1 MDRAR
6 EALKGVAKVLSKS
19 IAPGTT
25 LGLGS
30 GSTVAALLEELSP
43 LMFAKAK
50 SVNGV
55 PTSTQIELVAARCGI
70 NLVPFRGSVDL
81 VIDGADQ
88 VDSELNLIKG
98 GGGALLRE
106 LVVMGSAKSIA
117 IVAGESKFVKRLCDN
132 GVRVPVEVFPMA
144 RESAKVKL
152 SMLGGV
158 PEERLMP
165 KGYPYFTENGNL
177 ILDTLFEPV
186 ENPREL
192 EMKVRSTPGVA
203 EVGIFTFKPTTVYKL
218 GADGTYEA
226 LKSDD
231 YT

>member
-1 MDRAR
+1 MDPLR
-6 EALKGVAKVLSKS
+6 ESLKAVAKELVKS
-19 IAPGTT
+19 IGPGVT

-30 GSTVAALLEELSP
+30 GSTVATLLEELSP
-43 LMFAKAK
+43 LALAKTK
-50 SVNGV
+50 TMVGV
-55 PTSTQIELVAARCGI
+55 PTSTQIELVASRCGI
-70 NLVPFRGSVDL
+70 NLMPFRGSVDL

-88 VDSELNLIKG
+88 VDSGLNLIKG

-106 LVVMGSAKSIA
+106 KVVMGSAKGIA
-117 IVAGESKFVKRLCDN
+117 VVAAENKFVEKLCAN
-132 GVRVPVEVFPMA
+132 GVRVPVEVYPMA

-177 ILDTLFEPV
+177 ILDTMFEPV
-186 ENPREL
+186 EDPREL

-203 EVGIFTFKPTTVYKL
+203 EVGIFTFKPLTVYKL
-218 GADGTYEA
+218 GADGKFEV
-226 LKSDD
+226 LKSRN
-231 YT
+231 

>member
-1 MDRAR
+1 MDRTR
-6 EALKGVAKVLSKS
+6 EALKGVAKELSKS
-19 IAPGTT
+19 IGPGTT

-43 LMFAKAK
+43 LMLAKTK

-55 PTSTQIELVAARCGI
+55 PTSTQIEIVAARCGI

-81 VIDGADQ
+81 VLDGADQ
-88 VDSELNLIKG
+88 VDRGLNLIKG

-106 LVVMGSAKSIA
+106 KVVMGSAKNIA
-117 IVAGESKFVKRLCDN
+117 IVAGEGKFVGRLCEN
-132 GVRVPVEVFPMA
+132 AVRVPVEVFPIA

-203 EVGIFTFKPTTVYKL
+203 EVGIFTFKPIRVYRL
-218 GADGTYEA
+218 GYDGGFEDLNKDA
-226 LKSDD
+226 
-231 YT
+231 

>member
-1 MDRAR
+1 M
-6 EALKGVAKVLSKS
+6 
-19 IAPGTT
+19 T

-30 GSTVAALLEELSP
+30 GSTVATLLEELSP
-43 LMFAKAK
+43 LALAKAR
-50 SVNGV
+50 SLTGV
-55 PTSTQIELVAARCGI
+55 PTSTQIELVAARNGI
-70 NLVPFRGSVDL
+70 DLVPFRGSVDL

-88 VDSELNLIKG
+88 VDRGLNMIKG

-106 LVVMGSAKSIA
+106 KVVMGSAKRIA
-117 IVAGESKFVKRLCDN
+117 IVAAENKFVPRLCEN
-132 GVRVPVEVFPMA
+132 AVRVPVEVFPMA

-203 EVGIFTFKPTTVYKL
+203 EVGIFTFKPITVYKL
-218 GADGTYEA
+218 GNDGSYEA
-226 LKSDD
+226 LNKDA
-231 YT
+231 

>member
-1 MDRAR
+1 MDRIR
-6 EALKGVAKVLSKS
+6 EALRGVARELSKD
-19 IAPGTT
+19 IGPDTT

-43 LMFAKAK
+43 LVLARTK
-50 SVNGV
+50 SINGV
-55 PTSTQIELVAARCGI
+55 PTSTQIEIVAARSGI

-88 VDSELNLIKG
+88 VDRGLNMIKG

-106 LVVMGSAKSIA
+106 KVVMGSAKSIA
-117 IVAGESKFVKRLCDN
+117 VVAAENKFVSRLCEN
-132 GVRVPVEVFPMA
+132 GVKVPVEVFPMA

-152 SMLGGV
+152 SLLGGV

-203 EVGIFTFKPTTVYKL
+203 EVGIFTFKPIRAYKL
-218 GADGTYEA
+218 GNDGSFEA
-226 LKSDD
+226 LDKDV
-231 YT
+231 

>member
-1 MDRAR
+1 MDRIR
-6 EALKGVAKVLSKS
+6 EALKGVAKELSKS
-19 IAPGTT
+19 IGPGVTI
-25 LGLGS
+25 GLGS
-30 GSTVAALLEELSP
+30 GSTVTALLEELSP
-43 LMFAKAK
+43 LVLAKTK

-55 PTSTQIELVAARCGI
+55 PTSTQIELVASRSGV

-88 VDSELNLIKG
+88 VDRRLNMIKG

-106 LVVMGSAKSIA
+106 KVVMGSARSIA
-117 IVAGESKFVKRLCDN
+117 IVASENKFVERLCEN

-186 ENPREL
+186 DDPRQL

-203 EVGIFTFKPTTVYKL
+203 EVGIFTFKPLTVYKL
-218 GADGTYEA
+218 RDDGKFEV
-226 LKSDD
+226 LKSQN
-231 YT
+231 